1 MPNERETKIF
11 RLEVK
16 DINETGQF
24 TGYASVYD
32 IVDQMGDVVEHG
44 AFTKTIQEHGSQ
56 IPILWQHNSDEP
68 IGIGTLTDSEHGLII
83 NGKLELELPEGQ
95 KSYIRLKRGLA
106 KGLSI
111 GYRTITEAM
120 EKGKRLLKEI
130 KLYEVSIVVFPANE
144 LALVTS
150 VKSESS
156 SDSDQDQEFTK
167 ALVVVS
173 EQKAGRTISAA
184 SRSQIQQA
192 ITVLMA
198 LIAEPDDTNTPDEED
213 GAGKCVSDGPPKQD
227 SDVPDE
233 LHAALE
239 QFKSNLRRII

>member
-1 MPNERETKIF
+1 MASQREIKIF

-16 DINETGQF
+16 DLSDTGQF
-24 TGYASVYD
+24 TGYASVYG
-32 IVDQMGDVVEHG
+32 IVDQMGDIVEPG
-44 AFTKTIQEHGSQ
+44 AFTKTIQEHGSE

-68 IGIGTLTDSEHGLII
+68 IGIGTLSDSEHGLII
-83 NGKLELELPEGQ
+83 SGKLELELLEGQ
-95 KSYIRLKRGLA
+95 KAYIRLKRGLA

-150 VKSESS
+150 VKSEPEDSS
-156 SDSDQDQEFTK
+156 PDQQFEK
-167 ALVVVS
+167 ALSIVT

-184 SRSQIQQA
+184 SRSKIEQA

-198 LIAEPDDTNTPDEED
+198 LIAEPDDTNTPDEDE